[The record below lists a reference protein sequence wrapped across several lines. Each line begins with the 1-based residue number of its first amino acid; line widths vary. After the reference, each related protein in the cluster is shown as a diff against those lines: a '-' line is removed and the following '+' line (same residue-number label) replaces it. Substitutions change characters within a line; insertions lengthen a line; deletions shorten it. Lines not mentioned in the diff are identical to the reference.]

1 MFPLL
6 TACDEEGEAPGATPA
21 ATRDATPAADSD
33 PLSQGRPA
41 PTPTPSGHADPQAL
55 LIDLETGRRVTIS
68 APGERVGRIAFSPDG
83 RWLVFY
89 RFEPVE
95 RADFE
100 IYRVD
105 LKALDLAVE
114 PWLDGLIFFNSDLA
128 FSNQGHFV
136 FGTRDADEALWTEVM
151 ALDGSV
157 HRLGTPGHPTSWSPD
172 GRWLTYE
179 EPYREGDLID
189 QYLVDTETWSE
200 RKIGESGACHCDSNP
215 RPVWAPDSSKF
226 IYTYI
231 VGEIPDAYS
240 VSEVHFLDG
249 STSVEVEDDR
259 GWLDSQRYVTRVYD
273 EDSYDIV
280 AVDLASGAR
289 TLLFEA
295 NSRERSLRMSPNND
309 LFFTEGTLLDSNG
322 DFVASVPG
330 GYRRWSPDGQ
340 HIVTFSNGTSCGRG
354 YRVQAIDGELIGC
367 GPYPPEGSP
376 FEFDVEN
383 NAFAYLVPGDPEVD
397 FMLSAYVLDFETG
410 DRTTIVED
418 FVATSTCIE
427 LSPDSRYVV
436 IGHACGV

>member
-1 MFPLL
+1 
-6 TACDEEGEAPGATPA
+6 
-21 ATRDATPAADSD
+21 
-33 PLSQGRPA
+33 
-41 PTPTPSGHADPQAL
+41 
-55 LIDLETGRRVTIS
+55 
-68 APGERVGRIAFSPDG
+68 
-83 RWLVFY
+83 
-89 RFEPVE
+89 
-95 RADFE
+95 
-100 IYRVD
+100 
-105 LKALDLAVE
+105 
-114 PWLDGLIFFNSDLA
+114 
-128 FSNQGHFV
+128 
-136 FGTRDADEALWTEVM
+136 
-151 ALDGSV
+151 
-157 HRLGTPGHPTSWSPD
+157 
-172 GRWLTYE
+172 
-179 EPYREGDLID
+179 
-189 QYLVDTETWSE
+189 
-200 RKIGESGACHCDSNP
+200 
-215 RPVWAPDSSKF
+215 
-226 IYTYI
+226 
-231 VGEIPDAYS
+231 
-240 VSEVHFLDG
+240 
-249 STSVEVEDDR
+249 VEVEDDR